1 MITNLIH
8 IGKFSTKSK
17 LKFPITVTNNAWQ
30 KINDILKSN
39 NDVAMIF
46 SAEGGGCN
54 GFNYKLNPMQEIDF
68 KMIQSESEKVKPSI
82 INNGDSKILI
92 EPLSEMLL
100 LGTTIDYIKE
110 DYQKGIYES
119 KFVFVPDK
127 KFASSC
133 GCGISFNIK

>member
-1 MITNLIH
+1 M
-8 IGKFSTKSK
+8 K
-17 LKFPITVTNNAWQ
+17 
-30 KINDILKSN
+30 
-39 NDVAMIF
+39 F

-54 GFNYKLNPMQEIDF
+54 GFNYKLNPIREQEF
-68 KMIQSESEKVKPSI
+68 KVIQSEKVKPSI
-82 INNGDSKILI
+82 LNNGDSKIVI

-133 GCGISFNIK
+133 GCGISFNLR